1 MGCCVLND
9 CYHELSGHSHS
20 AIATILDPRFNIG
33 VFDIVLPSSA
43 YNRKKAKMRTD
54 FKDCYY
60 KYQEAIQVRSSKRAA
75 DAEKAV
81 ELALKDDD
89 SDAELYS
96 KQPKEFENEIEWK
109 QWLKQ
114 PVVER
119 KTEVLQDWKLK
130 QFDFPIVSQMA
141 RDHLAIPAM
150 SAPSEY
156 VFSVGGDIITKK
168 RNRLGADNTRRLL
181 CLRNWGM

>member
-1 MGCCVLND
+1 
-9 CYHELSGHSHS
+9 
-20 AIATILDPRFNIG
+20 
-33 VFDIVLPSSA
+33 
-43 YNRKKAKMRTD
+43 MRTD

-60 KYQEAIQVRSSKRAA
+60 KYQDRAIQMRSSKRAA

-119 KTEVLQDWKLK
+119 KTEVLQDWKSK
-130 QFDFPIVSQMA
+130 QFDFPIVSRMA

-150 SAPSEY
+150 SALSES
-156 VFSVGGDIITKK
+156 VFSDGGNVVTKN
-168 RNRLGADNTRRLL
+168 RNRLSGDSVREIV
-181 CLRNWGM
+181 CLRNWGIITEEDDSSDSDGNGDDN